1 MQDKI
6 LKLRDLLVSTG
17 LQEESGSIIYSGDS
31 TLKKGLFYFLGTNPG
46 ENSLNYPDTILN
58 QVMLSKEKNEY
69 FEGNWG
75 NSTHQETIK
84 RMFKTLDIN
93 LKDTFS
99 TNTSFIRSPGEQKYQ
114 PRYPINELS
123 IKKES
128 KAMKQLKKDGR
139 ETFWPIQEYFLS
151 IVKPKLVIANG
162 SIARDLFW
170 KKIKG
175 KEFKDSKI
183 EKENKFE
190 YPKQLRGRKLC
201 HFFKGNL
208 KTKDI
213 FLENLM
219 VISLP
224 HLSFQDYAFHE
235 QGINWVKKIIKNNL

>member
-46 ENSLNYPDTILN
+46 GNNLNYPDTILN

-69 FEGNWG
+69 LEGNWG

-114 PRYPINELS
+114 PRYPISEVS

-128 KAMKQLKKDGR
+128 KAIKQLKKDGMD
-139 ETFWPIQEYFLS
+139 TFWPIQEYFLS
-151 IVKPKLVIANG
+151 VVRPKLVIANG

-170 KKIKG
+170 KKIKD

-183 EKENKFE
+183 RKENKFE
-190 YPKQLRGRKLC
+190 YPKQLRGRKFC
-201 HFFKGNL
+201 HFFKGDLIIKNL
-208 KTKDI
+208 I
-213 FLENLM
+213 LENLM

-235 QGINWVKKIIKNNL
+235 SGINWVKKIIQNNF

>member
-1 MQDKI
+1 M
-6 LKLRDLLVSTG
+6 
-17 LQEESGSIIYSGDS
+17 
-31 TLKKGLFYFLGTNPG
+31 
-46 ENSLNYPDTILN
+46 
-58 QVMLSKEKNEY
+58 
-69 FEGNWG
+69 
-75 NSTHQETIK
+75 
-84 RMFKTLDIN
+84 
-93 LKDTFS
+93 
-99 TNTSFIRSPGEQKYQ
+99 
-114 PRYPINELS
+114 
-123 IKKES
+123 
-128 KAMKQLKKDGR
+128 
-139 ETFWPIQEYFLS
+139 
-151 IVKPKLVIANG
+151 IANG

-235 QGINWVKKIIKNNL
+235 QGINWVKKIIKNNF